1 LLIVFKDRNPD
12 GKPKVD
18 LKEKY
23 PNYRRF
29 AVPSLVP
36 LIAPLNTVEPSGEN
50 DKELLAKY
58 GQNYGKT

>member
-1 LLIVFKDRNPD
+1 MTTFRYLIA
-12 GKPKVD
+12 GSI
-18 LKEKY
+18 KEKY

-36 LIAPLNTVEPSGEN
+36 STEPLNTVDPSGEN

-58 GQNYGKT
+58 E